1 MGGTV
6 RGVTEG
12 YRVIAIEDVEP
23 LSVVGGTLDWRPL
36 RRTLGVQAFGINA
49 YTAAE
54 AGRDVVEE
62 HSEEGLGHEEIYLVL
77 SGRATFRLGGD
88 EHDVP
93 AGSLVYIADPSVRRH
108 AVAAEAG
115 TMVLAIGGKP
125 GSAFTPSAWEH
136 YFAADAPARAGDFQ
150 RAYELAAAG
159 LEEHPD
165 NSALLYNIACYSAML
180 GRSDEAIEHL
190 RRAYAADP
198 DNVRAWAD
206 GDSDLDGLRERPDWP
221 LS

>member
-1 MGGTV
+1 MRDV
-6 RGVTEG
+6 AEG
-12 YRVIAIEDVEP
+12 YRVIAITDVEP

-36 RRTLGVQAFGINA
+36 RRTLGVRAFGINA

-62 HSEEGLGHEEIYLVL
+62 HSEEDLGHEEIYLVL
-77 SGRATFRLGGD
+77 SGRATFTLGDD

-115 TMVLAIGGKP
+115 TTVLAIGGKP
-125 GSAFTPSAWEH
+125 GEAFTPSAWEH

-150 RAYELAAAG
+150 RAYEIATAG

-165 NSALLYNIACYSAML
+165 SPALLYNAACYSAML

-190 RRAYAADP
+190 QQAYASNP
-198 DNVRAWAD
+198 DDVRVWAED
-206 GDSDLDGLRERPDWP
+206 DSDLDGLRGRPDWP